1 MAGKANG
8 TCWFVFIRSANNL
21 KSVDFTPKSFVTSPL
36 DSRFKNFIRIIFRL
50 GCSSSFF
57 CLACALDSK
66 KLNSVFFFFGSRDFL
81 SFRFVHSLFFSFW
94 LLTETNDDLF
104 LSSSFTCLALP
115 TYVSH
120 RCVLSLSLS
129 FACLLHTHTRY
140 SPPFYLSLALHLSSK
155 IKRKKQKKQK
165 KKKEKF

>member
-1 MAGKANG
+1 ITSDKKNSSSFFLAGKANG
-8 TCWFVFIRSANNL
+8 TCWLVFIRSANNL

-57 CLACALDSK
+57 CLAGLFI
-66 KLNSVFFFFGSRDFL
+66 LF
-81 SFRFVHSLFFSFW
+81 FFSFW
-94 LLTETNDDLF
+94 RLTETNDDLF

-129 FACLLHTHTRY
+129 LLLVYCTHTPGIRLL
-140 SPPFYLSLALHLSSK
+140 F
-155 IKRKKQKKQK
+155 I
-165 KKKEKF
+165 F